1 MRSIRV
7 EENKTLRLQNVL
19 SCKMD
24 FSKINTGTFDNEIN
38 KMNVFISTHG
48 AKQIGPLIQ
57 YSNVEMNQNG
67 EADINMQFMLQS
79 DNFINNVQSPYRMDS
94 MLRVKNCLF
103 ARYTGKENTLK
114 FAYDKLGVYAFEN
127 EIELEGGSY
136 TVFVNRDDEV
146 ISADIFM
153 PIKIEE

>member
-1 MRSIRV
+1 MNTIRV
-7 EENKTLRLQNVL
+7 EENKTLKLQNVL

-24 FSKINTGTFDNEIN
+24 FSEINIGSFDNEIN

-57 YSNVEMNQNG
+57 YSNVEMKQNG
-67 EADINMQFMLQS
+67 EADINLQFMLQS
-79 DNFINNVQSPYRMDS
+79 DNYINNVKSPYKMDS

-127 EIELEGGSY
+127 EIELAGGSY

-153 PIKIEE
+153 PTKTEE